1 MDDELDDIGK
11 DSDREI
17 VPNGDDF
24 GPPLLVQSDDRNHAT
39 LGAVAGSTARQVASC
54 MDDEEDSDRKDSDWE
69 TMSNGEPFMVQDDED
84 SDEYDDDDLERFNR
98 AAGLGN
104 EGSDLLD
111 RGDARGALAK
121 YEESRACGQTIRD
134 ANLAREVEGAA
145 LGNLGAAYD
154 ELGQL
159 DKAIEYF
166 DQARVIAREIGDR
179 QLEGKSLGNLGIAYA
194 NLGQYGALRL
204 YAKAIICCEQ
214 ALVISREIGDRQ
226 GEGNALG
233 SLGVAYFSLGQYNK
247 AIEHQAEAL
256 VIARKIG
263 NQQGE
268 GNALINLGAAHLF
281 LSPPAAAAAREQ
293 LQAAARV
300 FDTIWRDLGRDDDR
314 ARITF
319 GGTHA
324 VTTGP
329 SHLQLAHALLNDPRA
344 ALEVA
349 DGAKARSLA
358 VLLAQQ
364 RVASSRAPSRPASDD
379 GDDDDRAAATATDTT
394 ADLDEPLSFAD
405 LAATAVEQRACIV
418 VYSVL
423 SGGHDKLFIWVL
435 DSKGTLVVFKDIPLE
450 QVGRALFS
458 HFYAP
463 AQWVAS

>member
-1 MDDELDDIGK
+1 MLGQFDEAITHFDQALVI
-11 DSDREI
+11 SREI
-17 VPNGDDF
+17 GY
-24 GPPLLVQSDDRNHAT
+24 
-39 LGAVAGSTARQVASC
+39 RQGEGTSL
-54 MDDEEDSDRKDSDWE
+54 
-69 TMSNGEPFMVQDDED
+69 SN
-84 SDEYDDDDLERFNR
+84 
-98 AAGLGN
+98 LGN
-104 EGSDLLD
+104 
-111 RGDARGALAK
+111 
-121 YEESRACGQTIRD
+121 
-134 ANLAREVEGAA
+134 
-145 LGNLGAAYD
+145 AYSS
-154 ELGQL
+154 LGQL
-159 DKAIEYF
+159 DKAITHY
-166 DQARVIAREIGDR
+166 D
-179 QLEGKSLGNLGIAYA
+179 
-194 NLGQYGALRL
+194 
-204 YAKAIICCEQ
+204 Q

-226 GEGNALG
+226 MEGTSLANLG
-233 SLGVAYFSLGQYNK
+233 ST
-247 AIEHQAEAL
+247 
-256 VIARKIG
+256 
-263 NQQGE
+263 
-268 GNALINLGAAHLF
+268 HLS
-281 LSPPAAAAAREQ
+281 LSPPDAAAAREH

-300 FDTIWRDLGRDDDR
+300 FDAIWRDLGRDDDR
-314 ARITF
+314 TRITF